1 MKENEGVLKIKTGVK
16 GICMNHDV
24 FGFCTVLDCLRCN
37 NSTTRIILPDERQ
50 IGDNNYY
57 MIIQEEEKY
66 LIEFFDKIPLRKEM
80 EEYLLR
86 IDSDYQ
92 LTRLSDGMIVR
103 DRPIINTRKIDK
115 DNTKKKIRI
124 IKRNK

>member
-1 MKENEGVLKIKTGVK
+1 
-16 GICMNHDV
+16 
-24 FGFCTVLDCLRCN
+24 
-37 NSTTRIILPDERQ
+37 
-50 IGDNNYY
+50 
-57 MIIQEEEKY
+57 
-66 LIEFFDKIPLRKEM
+66 M